1 MFLPFPISGV
11 ILSFMNK
18 TTRRRPQMM
27 TIVNASR
34 SEGPLYTVQGEDQN
48 LYVFDSTVS
57 VLASN
62 GKVYIHKTF
71 TVKGYHPAQEV
82 GDGDWAYATPN
93 FNYKTEVQA
102 FIAKI
107 EARGTIDLNH
117 WEELVT
123 ESFAER
129 EAYNRRCE
137 ADERAWEGA

>member
-1 MFLPFPISGV
+1 MDA
-11 ILSFMNK
+11 
-18 TTRRRPQMM
+18 

-34 SEGPLYTVQGEDQN
+34 SEGPLYTVQGEDQD

-62 GKVYIHKTF
+62 GKVYVHKTF
-71 TVKGYHPAQEV
+71 TVKGFNPAGQDDE
-82 GDGDWAYATPN
+82 GEWYCNTPN
-93 FNYKTEVQA
+93 FNYKNEVQA
-102 FIAKI
+102 FIARI
-107 EARGTIDLNH
+107 EARGVINLAH

-137 ADERAWEGA
+137 ADERAWSGES